1 MVQGKSPFMT
11 MKKTNPDFLNGV
23 PELLILRLLG
33 QKPMHGYD
41 LVQAIK
47 VSSGSKLEFGE
58 GCVYPILHRLEAQKY
73 LSSRRELVGGRH
85 RIVYR
90 PTKQGHRRL
99 VESWNTWKQVVE
111 GVTTV
116 LQGGEH
122 GQPAVA

>member
-1 MVQGKSPFMT
+1 

-23 PELLILRLLG
+23 PELLILKLLG
-33 QKPMHGYD
+33 QRPMHGYD

-47 VSSGSKLEFGE
+47 LSSDSQLEFGE

-73 LSSRRELVGGRH
+73 LSSRRELVAGRG

-90 PTKQGHRRL
+90 LTKQGHRRL
-99 VESWNTWKQVVE
+99 AESWSAWKQVVA
-111 GVTTV
+111 GVNAV

>member
-23 PELLILRLLG
+23 PELLILKLLG

-47 VSSGSKLEFGE
+47 VSSDSKLEFGE
-58 GCVYPILHRLEAQKY
+58 GCVYPILHRLEAQKF
-73 LSSRRELVGGRH
+73 LASRRELVGGRN

-90 PTKQGHRRL
+90 ITKQGQRRL
-99 VESWNTWKQVVE
+99 AESWNAWKHVVE
-111 GVTTV
+111 GVSAV

-122 GQPAVA
+122 

>member
-1 MVQGKSPFMT
+1 

-23 PELLILRLLG
+23 PELLILKLLG
-33 QKPMHGYD
+33 QRPMHGYD

-47 VSSGSKLEFGE
+47 LSSGSQLEFGE
-58 GCVYPILHRLEAQKY
+58 GCVYPILHRLEAQKH
-73 LSSRRELVGGRH
+73 LATRREVVGSRS

-90 PTKQGHRRL
+90 LTKQGHRRL
-99 VESWNTWKQVVE
+99 AESWSAWKQVVA
-111 GVTTV
+111 GVNAV

>member
-1 MVQGKSPFMT
+1 

-23 PELLILRLLG
+23 PELLILKLLASA
-33 QKPMHGYD
+33 PMHGYD

-47 VSSGSKLEFGE
+47 LSSCSKLEFGE
-58 GCVYPILHRLEAQKY
+58 GCVYPILHRLEAEKN
-73 LSSRRELVGGRH
+73 LASRRELVGSRS

-90 PTKQGHRRL
+90 LTKQGHRRL
-99 VESWNTWKQVVE
+99 AESSAAWKHVVE
-111 GVTTV
+111 AVTAV